1 MQTRS
6 EHSQYN
12 ILLSIVIVTWNA
24 EDEIEACLNSIIRY
38 NKDIPI
44 EIIVIDNA
52 SKDKTRNILKNYAVQ
67 TDFIKV
73 ILNDDNKGFT
83 LANNQGIKIAQG
95 DFILLLNP
103 DTKVT
108 ENALIKLIEQLA
120 TSGTMGAIAPQ
131 LLNEDHTIQP
141 SVRTFPRYW
150 DMFCELTLLSKI
162 FPMSRIFARWKM
174 NYFNHNE
181 IDEVE
186 QPMAAALMIKKNV
199 MDKVNGFD
207 ERYKM
212 FFNDVDL
219 CKSIVDAGYKIYFYP
234 DSKIF
239 HIKGASIYK
248 DRKNMLKIWNDDCIT
263 YFKKHYNNFLL
274 IPLLSIGLKLSL
286 PFRK

>member
-1 MQTRS
+1 LQAQS
-6 EHSQYN
+6 ENN

-24 EDEIEACLNSIIRY
+24 EDEIEACLNSVIKY

-44 EIIVIDNA
+44 EIIVIDND
-52 SKDKTRNILKNYAVQ
+52 SKDKTKNILKNYAVQ
-67 TDFIKV
+67 TDFVKI

-108 ENALIKLIEQLA
+108 ENSLIKLIEQLA

-131 LLNEDHTIQP
+131 LLNEDLTIQP
-141 SVRTFPRYW
+141 SCRTFPRYW

-162 FPMSRIFARWKM
+162 FPMSKIFARWKM

-207 ERYKM
+207 EKYRM

-239 HIKGASIYK
+239 HLKGASIYK

>member
-1 MQTRS
+1 MQTQS
-6 EHSQYN
+6 ENNQYD

-44 EIIVIDNA
+44 EIIVIDND
-52 SKDKTRNILKNYAVQ
+52 SKDKTRNILKNYSVQ

-83 LANNQGIKIAQG
+83 LANNQGIKKAQG

-108 ENALIKLIEQLA
+108 ENSLIKLIEQLA
-120 TSGTMGAIAPQ
+120 TSGTMGAITPQ

-141 SVRTFPRYW
+141 SCRTFPRYW
-150 DMFCELTLLSKI
+150 DMFCELTLLSKL
-162 FPMSRIFARWKM
+162 FPMSKIFARWKM

-239 HIKGASIYK
+239 HLKGASIYK

-263 YFKKHYNNFLL
+263 YFKKYYNNFLL

>member
-1 MQTRS
+1 LQIQS
-6 EHSQYN
+6 EN
-12 ILLSIVIVTWNA
+12 KILLSIIIVTWNS
-24 EDEIEACLNSIIRY
+24 DKEIEPCLNSIIKY
-38 NKDIPI
+38 NKNIPV
-44 EIIVIDNA
+44 EIIIVDNA
-52 SKDKTRNILKNYAVQ
+52 SKDNTVNILKNYSVQ
-67 TDFIKV
+67 IDFIKL
-73 ILNDDNKGFT
+73 ILNEDNKGFT
-83 LANNQGIKIAQG
+83 EGNNQGIKIASG
-95 DFILLLNP
+95 EFVLLLNP

-108 ENALIKLIEQLA
+108 ENSLIKLIESLA

-131 LLNEDHTIQP
+131 LLNEDLTIQP

-162 FPMSRIFARWKM
+162 FPRSRIFARWKM

-181 IDEVE
+181 LDEVE
-186 QPMAAALMIKKNV
+186 QPMAAALMIRKNV
-199 MDKVNGFD
+199 LDKVNGFD

-234 DSKIF
+234 DSKVF

-248 DRKNMLKIWNDDCIT
+248 DRKNMLKVWNQDCIT
-263 YFKKHYNNFLL
+263 YFKKHYNNIFLN
-274 IPLLSIGLKLSL
+274 PLLSLGLKLSL

>member
-1 MQTRS
+1 MQAQS
-6 EHSQYN
+6 EN
-12 ILLSIVIVTWNA
+12 KILLSIIIVTWNSCN
-24 EDEIEACLNSIIRY
+24 EIEDCINSIIKY

-44 EIIVIDNA
+44 EVIVIDND
-52 SKDKTRNILKNYAVQ
+52 SKDNTKNILKNFTVQ
-67 TDFIKV
+67 VDFVKV
-73 ILNDDNKGFT
+73 IFNEDNKGFT
-83 LANNQGIKIAQG
+83 LANNQGIKIATG

-103 DTKVT
+103 DTKIT

-131 LLNEDHTIQP
+131 LLNEDLTIQP
-141 SVRTFPRYW
+141 SVRTFPTYW
-150 DMFCELTLLSKI
+150 DMFCELTLLSRI
-162 FPMSRIFARWKM
+162 FPMSKIFARWRM

-186 QPMAAALMIKKNV
+186 QPMAAALMIKRNV

-239 HIKGASIYK
+239 HIKGVSIYK
-248 DRKNMLKIWNDDCIT
+248 DRKNMLRIWNNDCIT
-263 YFKKHYNNFLL
+263 YFKKYHNNFLL
-274 IPLLSIGLKLSL
+274 NPLLSIGLKLSL

>member
-1 MQTRS
+1 MQAQS
-6 EHSQYN
+6 EN
-12 ILLSIVIVTWNA
+12 RILLSIIIVTWNA
-24 EDEIEACLNSIIRY
+24 ESEIEACINSIIKY
-38 NKDIPI
+38 NNDIPI
-44 EIIVIDNA
+44 EIIVIDND

-73 ILNDDNKGFT
+73 ILNDNNKGFT

-108 ENALIKLIEQLA
+108 ENSLIKLIEQLA

-131 LLNEDHTIQP
+131 LLNEDLTIQP
-141 SVRTFPRYW
+141 SCRTFPRYW
-150 DMFCELTLLSKI
+150 DMFCELILLSRL

-239 HIKGASIYK
+239 HLKGASIYR
-248 DRKNMLKIWNDDCIT
+248 DRKNMLRIWNDDCVT

>member
-1 MQTRS
+1 MQTQS
-6 EHSQYN
+6 EN
-12 ILLSIVIVTWNA
+12 NVLLSIVIVTWNA
-24 EDEIEACLNSIIRY
+24 EDEIEACINSIIKY
-38 NKDIPI
+38 NNDIPI

-52 SKDKTRNILKNYAVQ
+52 SKDKTVNILKNYTVQ

-73 ILNDDNKGFT
+73 IFNEDNKGFT

-95 DFILLLNP
+95 EFILLLNP

-120 TSGTMGAIAPQ
+120 TSGEMGAIAPQ
-131 LLNEDHTIQP
+131 LLNEDLTIQP

-239 HIKGASIYK
+239 HLKGASIYK

-263 YFKKHYNNFLL
+263 YFKKHYNNSFLDT
-274 IPLLSIGLKLSL
+274 LLSLGLKLSL

>member
-1 MQTRS
+1 MQAQS
-6 EHSQYN
+6 ENN

-24 EDEIEACLNSIIRY
+24 EDEIEACLNSVIKY

-44 EIIVIDNA
+44 EIIVIDND
-52 SKDKTRNILKNYAVQ
+52 SKDKTKNILKNYAVQ
-67 TDFIKV
+67 TDFVKI

-108 ENALIKLIEQLA
+108 ENSLIKLIEQLA

-131 LLNEDHTIQP
+131 LLNEDLTIQP
-141 SVRTFPRYW
+141 SCRTFPRYW

-162 FPMSRIFARWKM
+162 FPMSKIFARWKM

-207 ERYKM
+207 EKYRM

-239 HIKGASIYK
+239 HLKGASIYK

>member
-1 MQTRS
+1 MQKQF
-6 EHSQYN
+6 EN

-38 NKDIPI
+38 NKDIPV

-67 TDFIKV
+67 TDFIKI

-131 LLNEDHTIQP
+131 LLNDDHTIQQ

>member
-1 MQTRS
+1 MNTGGNIGAVLPWSFLQADYAQELRLHLYETFEEISVLSLS
-6 EHSQYN
+6 EKYFEGADERVV
-12 ILLSIVIVTWNA
+12 LLWLKNFGAKNKSITIA
-24 EDEIEACLNSIIRY
+24 SA
-38 NKDIPI
+38 KDI
-44 EIIVIDNA
+44 NG
-52 SKDKTRNILKNYAVQ
+52 K
-67 TDFIKV
+67 IKYNNLSLESWAFKKV
-73 ILNDDNKGFT
+73 PYTGNDS
-83 LANNQGIKIAQG
+83 A
-95 DFILLLNP
+95 
-103 DTKVT
+103 
-108 ENALIKLIEQLA
+108 IKLIEQLA

-141 SVRTFPRYW
+141 SCRTFPRYW
-150 DMFCELTLLSKI
+150 DMFCELTLLSKL
-162 FPMSRIFARWKM
+162 FPMSKIFARWKM

-239 HIKGASIYK
+239 HLKGASIYK

-274 IPLLSIGLKLSL
+274 IPLLSIGLKISL

>member
-1 MQTRS
+1 MPAQS
-6 EHSQYN
+6 EN
-12 ILLSIVIVTWNA
+12 KVLLSIIIVTWNA
-24 EDEIEACLNSIIRY
+24 EDEIEACINSIIKY
-38 NKDIPI
+38 NNDIPV
-44 EIIVIDNA
+44 EIIVVDND
-52 SKDKTRNILKNYAVQ
+52 SKDRTRNILKNYAVQ
-67 TDFIKV
+67 TDFIRV
-73 ILNDDNKGFT
+73 ILNEDNKGFT
-83 LANNQGIKIAQG
+83 LANNQGIKIANG
-95 DFILLLNP
+95 EFILLLNP

-108 ENALIKLIEQLA
+108 ENSLIKLIEQLA
-120 TSGTMGAIAPQ
+120 TLGYMGAIAPQ
-131 LLNEDHTIQP
+131 LLNEDFTIQQ
-141 SVRTFPRYW
+141 SVRTFPTYW

-186 QPMAAALMIKKNV
+186 QPMAAALMVKKNV

-239 HIKGASIYK
+239 HLKGASIYK
-248 DRKNMLKIWNDDCIT
+248 DRKNMLRIWNDDCIT

-274 IPLLSIGLKLSL
+274 NPLLSLGLKLSL